1 MPAFPA
7 PTWIKCSKNVNFL
20 FPIQFPVWY
29 WIVKVC
35 MSPNW
40 VSQLSTPFTILWVW
54 IVTSW
59 YRGGEGGE
67 GVTCDCNLWY
77 HQMGSIIGIFS
88 VYLNLITTQTL
99 FFRKSK
105 NSSCWLTVS
114 VKYRQP
120 SRLAEMPSPPIF
132 VLYWESVRFFVATKT
147 RIMLLLV
154 FMFYGKYTTGVWQPS
169 P

>member
-1 MPAFPA
+1 MQQKCKFSLSYSISSLVLNCKSVHVPKLGLAAFHP
-7 PTWIKCSKNVNFL
+7 F
-20 FPIQFPVWY
+20 Y
-29 WIVKVC
+29 HIVSLNC
-35 MSPNW
+35 NE
-40 VSQLSTPFTILWVW
+40 LICTEGE
-54 IVTSW
+54 
-59 YRGGEGGE
+59 RGEGG
-67 GVTCDCNLWY
+67 TCDCNLWY
-77 HQMGSIIGIFS
+77 HQIGSIIGIFS

-105 NSSCWLTVS
+105 NCSCKLTVS
-114 VKYRQP
+114 VKYRQH